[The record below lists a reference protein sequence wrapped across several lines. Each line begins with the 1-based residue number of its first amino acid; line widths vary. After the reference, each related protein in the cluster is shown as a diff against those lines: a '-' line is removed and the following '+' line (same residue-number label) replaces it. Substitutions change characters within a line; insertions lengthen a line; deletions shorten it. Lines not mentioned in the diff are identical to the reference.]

1 MAPKPKGKARADT
14 LPVAE
19 IKRLKSAL
27 KYRQGDV
34 EIQAINDAYD
44 KGTTA
49 EKREILNKYLADK
62 TFSWKSQMSQAT
74 SLNHVTKDSRSRE
87 WLTKKQIAAAEGM
100 TLEDPELQVILD
112 GLPERSHENQKLAE
126 MGVKQYKRQTQKEL
140 SDDEHHESTTF
151 SQEVAGVQKG
161 TKNVVA
167 AAGDSAASKPQGVG
181 GGLRVNWTNA
191 VKAAC
196 KPMKTNLKEARGLLS
211 KAYKFRADMGADDK
225 PAMREGNRILQEA
238 LEAAEDLMNAA
249 EYSEDGHRQLLQ
261 FSTDLSATVTAY
273 QDLLFKVLP
282 KAKPDAESK

>member
-1 MAPKPKGKARADT
+1 MAPKAKGKARPDT

-49 EKREILNKYLADK
+49 EKRDILNRYLADK

-74 SLNHVTKDSRSRE
+74 SLNHVSKESRSRE

-100 TLEDPELQVILD
+100 TLEDPELQVILS
-112 GLPERSHENQKLAE
+112 GLPERSHENPALAE
-126 MGVKQYKRQTQKEL
+126 MGVKQYKRQTQKEM

-151 SQEVAGVQKG
+151 TQEVAGVEKG
-161 TKNVVA
+161 KKAMA
-167 AAGDSAASKPQGVG
+167 AAGDSATSHPQAQG
-181 GGLRVNWTNA
+181 GRLRVNWTNA

-196 KPMKTNLKEARGLLS
+196 KPMKTNLKDARGLLS
-211 KAYKFRADMGADDK
+211 KAHKYRNDIAVEDK
-225 PAMREGNRILQEA
+225 AAMREGNRVLQEA

-249 EYSEDGHRQLLQ
+249 EYSEEGHQQILAYNTQ
-261 FSTDLSATVTAY
+261 MSATVSAY
-273 QDLLFKVLP
+273 QELLFKVLP
-282 KAKPDAESK
+282 KAKPENESK